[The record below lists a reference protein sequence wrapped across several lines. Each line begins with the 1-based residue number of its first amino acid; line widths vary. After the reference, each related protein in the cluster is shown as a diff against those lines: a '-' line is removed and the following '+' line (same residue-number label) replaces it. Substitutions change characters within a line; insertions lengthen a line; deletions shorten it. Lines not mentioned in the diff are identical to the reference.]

1 MHGFGKIYKSIFR
14 GTLAEKLTPFEGTLP
29 VGLIVFIL
37 LITNCDSNGIVD
49 MTTEALARETNF
61 PIDFIKIGLAEL
73 QEPDEKS
80 RSPLLGGRRIVL
92 LEPESRDWGWLI
104 VNHAHYKNLQSKEDR
119 QEYMRGYMKD
129 YMEKKRNGG
138 VKKALKRIEY
148 SPEFEQWWTLYPSR
162 KGVKAGKEAALD
174 EFKKAI
180 QSEEDFQQ
188 LLKATERYKSVEL
201 PKDGERFLKKNYFRD
216 WIGPDVKEIKPGQPA
231 QVKDGEGNIFQIGQ
245 GGEWKKIN

>member
-14 GTLAEKLTPFEGTLP
+14 GTLAEKLTDYQGRIP

-73 QEPDEKS
+73 QEPDGKS
-80 RSPLLGGRRIVL
+80 RSPLLEGRRIVL
-92 LEPESRDWGWLI
+92 LEPENRDWGWLI

-119 QEYMRGYMKD
+119 QEYMRDYMKN
-129 YMEKKRNGG
+129 YMKEKRNGG
-138 VKKALKRIEY
+138 VKKAPKRIEY
-148 SPEFEQWWTLYPSR
+148 SPQFEQWWEIYPAR

-180 QSEEDFQQ
+180 RSEEDFQQ
-188 LLKATERYKSVEL
+188 LLKATERYKTVEF
-201 PKDGERFLKKNYFRD
+201 PKDGERFLKKNYWRD
-216 WIGPDVKEIKPGQPA
+216 WIPPTVKDIKPGQPTRI
-231 QVKDGEGNIFQIGQ
+231 KDSDGLVWEMGEHG
-245 GGEWKKIN
+245 WKQLK